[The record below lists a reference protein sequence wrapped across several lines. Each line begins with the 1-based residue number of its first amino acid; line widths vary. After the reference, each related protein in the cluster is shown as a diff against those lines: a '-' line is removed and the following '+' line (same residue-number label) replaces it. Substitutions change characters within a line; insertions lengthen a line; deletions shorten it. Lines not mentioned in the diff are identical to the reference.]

1 MSFITHLIA
10 NIAGS
15 DHMQIKVVIVTAFF
29 GVIFGILFIW
39 MINYLE
45 EDKENLLSNRKL
57 QVVFTLFVAF
67 SFALLAY
74 INYPIYES
82 KNQQHHYP
90 DTEESK
96 YEAVVDRKVEKYIKC
111 YDQKKYH
118 ICEAAN
124 EEKIVV
130 DDYWKIGE
138 TNEKN

>member
-1 MSFITHLIA
+1 
-10 NIAGS
+10 
-15 DHMQIKVVIVTAFF
+15 MQIEVVAVAAFF
-29 GVIFGILFIW
+29 GLILGILFVW
-39 MINYLE
+39 MTNYLE
-45 EDKENLLSNRKL
+45 EDKENLPFNRKL
-57 QVVFTLFVAF
+57 QVAFTLFIAF

-74 INYPIYES
+74 INYPIYEL
-82 KNQQHHYP
+82 KNQQHHCP

-111 YDQKKYH
+111 YDQKKHH

>member
-1 MSFITHLIA
+1 
-10 NIAGS
+10 
-15 DHMQIKVVIVTAFF
+15 MQIKVVVVAAFF
-29 GVIFGILFIW
+29 GLILGILFVW
-39 MINYLE
+39 MTNYLE
-45 EDKENLLSNRKL
+45 EDKENLPFNRKL
-57 QVVFTLFVAF
+57 QVAFTLFIAF

-74 INYPIYES
+74 INYPIYEL

-96 YEAVVDRKVEKYIKC
+96 YEAIVGRKVEKYIKC
-111 YDQKKYH
+111 YGQKKYH

-124 EEKIVV
+124 EEKIIV